1 MITEPSAEALRPT
14 IMLVQASAAVWA
26 AAPNAVR
33 DKRRNMR
40 NNFMIGRMDFMKIGL
55 LFDACE
61 HVVELFAEV
70 NGVAVSVEYDAVES
84 IGHDKEGERSAF
96 GQFEA

>member
-1 MITEPSAEALRPT
+1 
-14 IMLVQASAAVWA
+14 
-26 AAPNAVR
+26 
-33 DKRRNMR
+33 
-40 NNFMIGRMDFMKIGL
+40 MDFMKIGL